1 MNADNFSLVNGGL
14 LYQILQRLGVITPGS
29 PRVRR
34 RVLFFI
40 LITWVPVLILT
51 TIEGMAWNDG
61 LKIPFLFDFVAH
73 TRYLLALPLLLVAE
87 RIVEVRVGA
96 QVRHFITSGIVSQNE
111 RPEFESAISE
121 VERLR
126 DNVFVEL
133 FILALCYAS
142 TFLISST
149 SISVHAGTWRILASG
164 SGFHVTLAGWWYVII
179 SIPLFQFL
187 SARWVWRLIIWT
199 RFLWRVSKIGLQ
211 LVPTHAD
218 RAAGLGFLGIAPT
231 TFGLIPFAVASVA
244 SSVIGKDIIFDGAQ
258 LAQFRAQIIGL
269 VVFLVLISVGPLLVF
284 SWKLAITKRRGM
296 LLYGA
301 LVDSH
306 DRAFWEKWV
315 ETDNP
320 EGEAMRGNPDASSL
334 ADLGSGY
341 ERVRNMRLVPFD
353 LRAVISVT
361 ITVAVPLLPLLLTV
375 YPFNELLKK
384 VADVFL

>member
-14 LYQILQRLGVITPGS
+14 LYQILKRFGLITPGS
-29 PRVRR
+29 PQVRR

-51 TIEGMAWNDG
+51 VLEGVAWNNG
-61 LKIPFLFDFVAH
+61 LKIPFLLDFVAH
-73 TRYLLALPLLLVAE
+73 TRYLLALPLLLLAE

-96 QVRHFITSGIVSQNE
+96 QVKHFITSGLVTRNE
-111 RPEFESAISE
+111 WPDFESAISE
-121 VERLR
+121 VERQR

-133 FILALCYAS
+133 IILALCYAS

-149 SISVHAGTWRILASG
+149 SISVHVGTWRVLATG
-164 SGFHVTLAGWWYVII
+164 SGFHITLAGWWYVII
-179 SIPLFQFL
+179 CIPLFQFL
-187 SARWVWRLIIWT
+187 FFRWVWRLIIWT
-199 RFLWRVSKIGLQ
+199 RLLWRVSRIDLQ

-218 RAAGLGFLGIAPT
+218 QAAGLGFLGIAPT

-244 SSVIGKDIIFDGAQ
+244 SSVIGKDIIYDGAQ
-258 LAQFRAQIIGL
+258 LAQFRAQIVGL
-269 VVFLVLISVGPLLVF
+269 VLFLVLISVGPLLVF
-284 SWKLAITKRRGM
+284 SWKLAMTKRRGM

-301 LVDSH
+301 LVDVH
-306 DRAFWEKWV
+306 DRAFWDKWV
-315 ETDNP
+315 ETDKP
-320 EGEAMRGNPDASSL
+320 DGEAIKGNPDPSSL

-353 LRAVISVT
+353 LRAVISVVITST
-361 ITVAVPLLPLLLTV
+361 IPFTPLLLTV
-375 YPFNELLKK
+375 YPFNELMKK